1 MFQIVIEIEHI
12 GDTESED
19 SQKNFE
25 IKIHLIGGDSSCEHE
40 IILGNLFAGA
50 MDQSQ
55 KEIIGRAT
63 EIFDVNKAQAKDKK
77 KHKGNGHEK
86 GEILH

>member
-19 SQKNFE
+19 SQINFE
-25 IKIHLIGGDSSCEHE
+25 IKIHLVGGDSSCKHE

-55 KEIIGRAT
+55 KEIIVGAMK
-63 EIFDVNKAQAKDKK
+63 IFAANKAQAKDKQ